1 LLCAKYKENLDVD
14 PETVLCIKLFENYK
28 NLLFDKVDRDILTW
42 ISYLPTK
49 NIQSYSDAELKK
61 YLAYVKNI
69 PAFLGENEIKI
80 VEEMKGKILVRLDS
94 SMIEE
99 ILSLFERIQS
109 KEIKDIIINRLNKI
123 MEDI

>member
-1 LLCAKYKENLDVD
+1 
-14 PETVLCIKLFENYK
+14 
-28 NLLFDKVDRDILTW
+28 
-42 ISYLPTK
+42 
-49 NIQSYSDAELKK
+49 LKK